1 MSTRAA
7 TPSLFGRFTAIQQQH
22 SQLSR
27 LSSELHAMCAA
38 LEAEPPLP
46 LPVELSPRRLIAEWS
61 RELSSHFETEE
72 GLSYFGT
79 LAAERPDLSFRIGD
93 LRADHTAMLEAIEA
107 LSGLAGD
114 ERRHRELGLR
124 TRELLRRF
132 QVHEAA
138 ESALL
143 QEFFKGVGDDF
154 LAGRSGR

>member
-7 TPSLFGRFTAIQQQH
+7 TPSLFGRFTAIQEQH
-22 SQLSR
+22 SQLSS
-27 LSSELHAMCAA
+27 LNTELHAMCAA
-38 LEAEPPLP
+38 LEAEPPVLSA
-46 LPVELSPRRLIAEWS
+46 ELSPRRLIAEWS
-61 RELSSHFETEE
+61 RELSRHFETEE

-107 LSGLAGD
+107 LSALAGE
-114 ERRHRELGLR
+114 ERRHRELALR

-143 QEFFKGVGDDF
+143 QEFFQGVDEEF